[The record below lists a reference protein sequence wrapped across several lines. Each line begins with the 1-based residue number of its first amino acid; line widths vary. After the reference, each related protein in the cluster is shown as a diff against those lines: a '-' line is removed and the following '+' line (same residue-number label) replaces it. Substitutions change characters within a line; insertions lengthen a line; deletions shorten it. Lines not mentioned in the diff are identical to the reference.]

1 MLENVCMT
9 NRSAAIAITDI
20 RASFGRLSLVG
31 MLGWRDIRQ
40 RYRRS
45 SLGPFWLTIS
55 MAIMIGTLGLV
66 FGQIFKTPMRDFFPF
81 LTAGIIFW
89 TFISSVL
96 GEGCATFIQSDGI
109 IKQLPIPLF
118 VHVMRMMWRNLLILG
133 HNIVIFPL
141 VVLLIGHAPG
151 WTVLWVVPGLLLLIL
166 NMGWMALILGV
177 VCTRYRDLSQIVNSV
192 IQVVFYLTPV
202 MWMPSL
208 LPDRAGALLQIN
220 PFYHLIAMVRDPLLG
235 HVPGLVSWGVFLG
248 TALVGWMLAL
258 KFYGRY
264 KHRIAYWL

>member
-1 MLENVCMT
+1 MLKAIGMNNPT
-9 NRSAAIAITDI
+9 AATAVSDI

-31 MLGWRDIRQ
+31 MLGWQDIRQ

-66 FGQIFKTPMRDFFPF
+66 FGQIFKAPMRDFFPF

-96 GEGCATFIQSDGI
+96 GEGCSTFIQSDGI

-118 VHVMRMMWRNLLILG
+118 VHVLRMMWRNLLILG

-141 VVLLIGHAPG
+141 VVMMIGHSPG
-151 WTVLWVVPGLLLLIL
+151 WIALWVLPGLFLLIL

-177 VCTRYRDLSQIVNSV
+177 VCTRYRDLSQIVNSA

-202 MWMPSL
+202 MWMPGL
-208 LPDRAGALLQIN
+208 LPERVGILVQFN
-220 PFYHLIAMVRDPLLG
+220 PFYHLIEIVRAPLLG
-235 HVPGLVSWGVFLG
+235 HVPGMVSWGVCSGIAMLG
-248 TALVGWMLAL
+248 WGLAL
-258 KFYGRY
+258 QFYGRY